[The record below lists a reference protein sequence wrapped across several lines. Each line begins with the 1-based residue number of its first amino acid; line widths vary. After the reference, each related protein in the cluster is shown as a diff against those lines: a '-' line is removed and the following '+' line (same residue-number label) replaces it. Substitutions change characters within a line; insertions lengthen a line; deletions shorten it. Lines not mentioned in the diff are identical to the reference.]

1 MNAPRLFT
9 VREAEATLPLVRR
22 VVSDVLAGHQRWKA
36 LISEYELL
44 AAPLTAAD
52 QEPGAVRAAREAAD
66 QEAHRINECLEELTE
81 IGCLFKGFDAGLVD
95 FYALREDRLV
105 FLCWKLDED
114 HIGYWHEVSAGYD
127 GRHPLDSLM
136 LAEPVAG

>member
-22 VVSDVLAGHQRWKA
+22 IVTDVLAGHRRWKA
-36 LISEYELL
+36 LVAEYELL
-44 AAPLTAAD
+44 AAPLTAGE
-52 QEPGAVRAAREAAD
+52 QEPAAVRTAREATD
-66 QEAHRINECLEELTE
+66 HEAHRINAYLLELTG
-81 IGCLFKGFDAGLVD
+81 IGCVFKGFEVGLVD

-105 FLCWKLDED
+105 FLCWKLDEE
-114 HIGYWHEVSAGYD
+114 HVGYWHEVDSGYD
-127 GRHPLDSLM
+127 GRHQLDSLM